1 MRFGITHENGI
12 RWDQASEAQKAE
24 GGFVKDNVVYDG
36 RVYYWMGT
44 VKAVEILAGDGSTYT
59 DYILSK
65 SRFLDSDYT
74 QPDEETTFFNF
85 SNTYVPDLGGVEFT
99 KVDGAGEGIQGAEF
113 ALFTDETCQT
123 PAINIDGDKQAWTA
137 ASDEEG
143 LVKFDGVRTGTY
155 YMKETRAPENY
166 ALDRTVYKVVIE
178 DSKDTTKVSKITINN
193 DESGTAISTIANT
206 EEGKLSIIKKWISP
220 SGDEEDGGD
229 KSARVKLYRK
239 LDNSNIPEASE
250 VTVVYHR
257 DGKGWDLDTGTGNVV
272 NVNGVSSFDLLWHLG
287 NSPDHQLYNMKVN
300 GVSVT
305 TQNEVVDLGFAR
317 VNWIPWDGSTSKLCV
332 SNIKKNLRIEYTS
345 NCDWFSEKPHVENFV
360 PFISPVI
367 DPTPQEVKTI
377 ILNSENNWAVDQ
389 RIGGKLSDYEENGY
403 DLPAT
408 NDDGYEYLYYVVEL
422 DASGNEIEVGGSPVA
437 GYFLQGYSANNNVGV
452 ANQGI
457 LTIYNKAE
465 EVPASIK
472 IIKVIK
478 GTETA
483 LTGAKFT
490 LTRVDNNGNEP
501 TDKNDRWTS
510 GEQEVD
516 ENGMLTFD
524 NLKSGRYKLEETEAP
539 SGYIKKEGPYFI
551 IVNPDGTTSLDTSI
565 PHTLITKSE
574 DADEY
579 TVQNEPGAA
588 LPNTGGP
595 GSAMIYF
602 LGIMLTG
609 LAGAGLV
616 MTKHRKTA

>member
-1 MRFGITHENGI
+1 M
-12 RWDQASEAQKAE
+12 
-24 GGFVKDNVVYDG
+24 
-36 RVYYWMGT
+36 
-44 VKAVEILAGDGSTYT
+44 
-59 DYILSK
+59 
-65 SRFLDSDYT
+65 
-74 QPDEETTFFNF
+74 
-85 SNTYVPDLGGVEFT
+85 
-99 KVDGAGEGIQGAEF
+99 
-113 ALFTDETCQT
+113 
-123 PAINIDGDKQAWTA
+123 
-137 ASDEEG
+137 
-143 LVKFDGVRTGTY
+143 
-155 YMKETRAPENY
+155 
-166 ALDRTVYKVVIE
+166 
-178 DSKDTTKVSKITINN
+178 
-193 DESGTAISTIANT
+193 
-206 EEGKLSIIKKWISP
+206 
-220 SGDEEDGGD
+220 
-229 KSARVKLYRK
+229 
-239 LDNSNIPEASE
+239 
-250 VTVVYHR
+250 
-257 DGKGWDLDTGTGNVV
+257 
-272 NVNGVSSFDLLWHLG
+272 
-287 NSPDHQLYNMKVN
+287 
-300 GVSVT
+300 
-305 TQNEVVDLGFAR
+305 
-317 VNWIPWDGSTSKLCV
+317 
-332 SNIKKNLRIEYTS
+332 
-345 NCDWFSEKPHVENFV
+345 
-360 PFISPVI
+360 
-367 DPTPQEVKTI
+367 
-377 ILNSENNWAVDQ
+377 
-389 RIGGKLSDYEENGY
+389 
-403 DLPAT
+403 
-408 NDDGYEYLYYVVEL
+408 
-422 DASGNEIEVGGSPVA
+422 
-437 GYFLQGYSANNNVGV
+437 
-452 ANQGI
+452 
-457 LTIYNKAE
+457 
-465 EVPASIK
+465 PASIK